1 MTRIICLLL
10 LATLGTAAPAI
21 AQETTADRVKQLEEQ
36 NKSLQRELD
45 AAKARIRE
53 LEGGTRAPTPPPATV
68 RTTLDPGSDPWGNPT
83 AALRTLASKVKEDL
97 LAKGQSIPDSAAGEK
112 IIQSYRQRV
121 NKWIETMAKFRQPVE
136 WRVDVSEA
144 ILVSTSP
151 REFEVR
157 MHAMNAEGAHV
168 GPGFTVK
175 CAATAAPDL
184 TTKTAPG
191 VWVLKAD
198 VIPSLHL
205 TSEITSTDR
214 TNPFGETP
222 LIAPQLQCRLDYAV
236 HALTRSIDPTP
247 TAPTTPTAPGGK

>member
-21 AQETTADRVKQLEEQ
+21 AQDASSDRVKQLEEQ
-36 NKSLQRELD
+36 NKSLQRDLD

-53 LEGGTRAPTPPPATV
+53 LEGGTRAPTPPPPAARSTQ
-68 RTTLDPGSDPWGNPT
+68 DPGSDPWGNPS

-121 NKWIETMAKFRQPVE
+121 SKWIESMAKFRQPVE

-144 ILVSTSP
+144 ILASSSP

-157 MHAMNAEGAHV
+157 MHALNADGAHV
-168 GPGFTVK
+168 GQGFTVK
-175 CAATAAPDL
+175 CPATASPDL
-184 TTKTAPG
+184 TIKNAPG

-198 VIPSLHL
+198 VVPSLHL
-205 TSEITSTDR
+205 NSEITSTDR
-214 TNPFGETP
+214 ANPFGETP
-222 LIAPQLQCRLDYAV
+222 LIAPQLECRLNFVV
-236 HALTRSIDPTP
+236 HALTRAVDATP
-247 TAPTTPTAPGGK
+247 VAPAAPNGK

>member
-1 MTRIICLLL
+1 MTRILCLLL
-10 LATLGTAAPAI
+10 LVTIGTTAPAI
-21 AQETTADRVKQLEEQ
+21 AQDAAADRVKQLEER
-36 NKSLQRELD
+36 NRSLQRELD

-83 AALRTLASKVKEDL
+83 AALRTLTSKVKEDL
-97 LAKGQSIPDSAAGEK
+97 LAKGQAIPDSAAGEK

-121 NKWIETMAKFRQPVE
+121 TKWIETMAKFRQPVE

-157 MHAMNAEGAHV
+157 MHALNAEGAHV

-175 CAATAAPDL
+175 CTAAAAPDL
-184 TTKTAPG
+184 TIQNAPG
-191 VWVLKAD
+191 VWVMRAD
-198 VIPSLHL
+198 VVPNLRL
-205 TSEITSTDR
+205 TSDVTGTDR
-214 TNPFGETP
+214 ANPFGEVP

-236 HALTRSIDPTP
+236 QALTRSVDPTP
-247 TAPTTPTAPGGK
+247 PSPTTPTAPAAK

>member
-10 LATLGTAAPAI
+10 LATLGTAVPAI
-21 AQETTADRVKQLEEQ
+21 AQDTTADRVKQLEEQ

-53 LEGGTRAPTPPPATV
+53 LEGGMRAPTPPPPAARSTQ
-68 RTTLDPGSDPWGNPT
+68 DPGSDPWGNPS

-97 LAKGQSIPDSAAGEK
+97 LSKGQSIPDSAAGEK

-121 NKWIETMAKFRQPVE
+121 TKWIETMAKFRQPVE

-157 MHAMNAEGAHV
+157 MHAVNAEGAHV

-184 TTKTAPG
+184 TIKNAPG
-191 VWVLKAD
+191 AWALKAD
-198 VIPSLHL
+198 VVPSLQL
-205 TSEITSTDR
+205 NSDLTSTDR

-222 LIAPQLQCRLDYAV
+222 LIAPRLQCRLDYVV
-236 HALTRSIDPTP
+236 HALTRVVDPTP
-247 TAPTTPTAPGGK
+247 AAPAAPNSK